1 MAQRRSFDRNYLNL
15 EFDKLNTTTKQPLT
29 LYLIGG
35 GAMAFYGLKD
45 ATKDLDIILTS
56 QDDLKNLQTALK
68 ALGYKEPNPI
78 LITRAYNKMQTN
90 ALLENQDG
98 FRWDLFLSKV
108 CNALTLSGEMQK
120 RATSLY
126 QGTCLKVLIASK
138 EDLFLFKGITERE
151 ADLDDMRILAQS
163 GLNWEIISQECKS
176 QSEVSGVCWE
186 DALYQNLLDLKAEYG
201 IESPIEKPLR
211 KVAERKIIETTLL
224 GQIQKGNHTVQSIAK
239 EIKEPQSF
247 IRGELKRLADRGL
260 IRIDRSNKPRKFFL
274 YEKPTKNMP
283 LPSAPQKEAEKWLP
297 TNKGHKDLKSL
308 AEKAATEDA
317 VSRAKRRNQL

>member
-1 MAQRRSFDRNYLNL
+1 MTQRRSFDKNYLQQ
-15 EFDKLNTTTKQPLT
+15 EFDKLNATAKQPLT

-45 ATKDLDIILTS
+45 ATKDIDIILAS
-56 QDDLKNLQTALK
+56 QDDLNNLQTTLK
-68 ALGYKEPNPI
+68 EIGYKEPSPI

-108 CNALTLSGEMQK
+108 CNALTLSGQMQK
-120 RATSLY
+120 RATPLY
-126 QGTCLKVLIASK
+126 QGTHLKVLMASK

-163 GLNWEIISQECKS
+163 GLNWETITQECKS

-186 DALYQNLLDLKAEYG
+186 DALYQNLVDLKTKYG

-211 KVAERKIIETTLL
+211 KVAERKIIETTLIR
-224 GQIQKGNHTVQSIAK
+224 QIQKGNHTVQSIAK
-239 EIKEPQSF
+239 EIKEPQNF
-247 IRGELKRLADRGL
+247 IREELKRLADKGQ
-260 IRIDRSNKPRKFFL
+260 IRIDRSNKPHKFL
-274 YEKPTKNMP
+274 LNEKPTKNIP
-283 LPSAPQKEAEKWLP
+283 LTNAPQKEGEKWLP
-297 TNKGHKDLKSL
+297 TSKGNKDLKSL
-308 AEKAATEDA
+308 AENAATEDA

>member
-1 MAQRRSFDRNYLNL
+1 MTQRRSFDKDYLKQ
-15 EFDKLNTTTKQPLT
+15 EFDKLDAIAKESMT

-35 GAMAFYGLKD
+35 GAMAFYGLKA
-45 ATKDLDIILTS
+45 ATKDIDIILTS
-56 QDDLKNLQTALK
+56 QGDLNNLQTTLNAI
-68 ALGYKEPNPI
+68 GYKEPNPV

-90 ALLENQDG
+90 AILENPDG
-98 FRWDLFLSKV
+98 FRWDLFLSRV
-108 CNALTLSGEMQK
+108 CNALTLSGEMQT

-126 QGTCLKVLIASK
+126 QGNHLKVIIASK

-186 DALYQNLLDLKAEYG
+186 DALYQNLMDLKAKYS

-211 KVAERKIIETTLL
+211 KAAEQKIIETTLIR
-224 GQIQKGNHTVQSIAK
+224 QIQKGNHTVQSIAQ

-247 IRGELKRLADRGL
+247 IREELKRLADKGL
-260 IRIDRSNKPRKFFL
+260 ITIDKSSKPHKFL
-274 YEKPTKNMP
+274 
-283 LPSAPQKEAEKWLP
+283 
-297 TNKGHKDLKSL
+297 LK
-308 AEKAATEDA
+308 
-317 VSRAKRRNQL
+317 